1 MDTKASLIAAAL
13 TFIENEGEAHFS
25 TRAVCAAANVKA
37 FHRWVGLLNRRR
49 RYSGTLRT
57 REP

>member
-1 MDTKASLIAAAL
+1 MTSDSAYRLTPAVSTLAAAKV
-13 TFIENEGEAHFS
+13 
-25 TRAVCAAANVKA
+25 RA
-37 FHRWVGLLNRRR
+37 FHRWVGRLNRRR